1 MYYNVLRTDN
11 YEHEKK
17 KQKRKGKET
26 KHIYITHTHTHTP
39 VYVSC
44 IYKKLMKAE
53 IRLNNRMLILFIF
66 APNKYLPLQ
75 RYTKLKKKGDKR
87 GA

>member
-17 KQKRKGKET
+17 KKKGRERKLN
-26 KHIYITHTHTHTP
+26 IYTSHTHTHTP

-53 IRLNNRMLILFIF
+53 MRQNNRMLILFIF

-87 GA
+87 GV

>member
-1 MYYNVLRTDN
+1 MYYALIIMNT
-11 YEHEKK
+11 KK
-17 KQKRKGKET
+17 KKKKGRERKLN
-26 KHIYITHTHTHTP
+26 IYTSHTHTHTP

-53 IRLNNRMLILFIF
+53 MRQNNRMLILFIF

-87 GA
+87 GV

>member
-1 MYYNVLRTDN
+1 MNT
-11 YEHEKK
+11 KK
-17 KQKRKGKET
+17 KKKKGRERKLN
-26 KHIYITHTHTHTP
+26 IYTSHTHTHTP

-53 IRLNNRMLILFIF
+53 MRQNNRMLILFIF

-87 GA
+87 GV